1 MSGQERVACN
11 RIRGH
16 RRQGAIA
23 NATINTKRA
32 EFTSPAIEKLRMVFM
47 SGIPTTCIRNAI
59 FWQLYRYG
67 FMSNDTNIERFYE
80 LAMSGAPE
88 KRSCVFHAQ
97 GRQDFFMS
105 GAGKLYE

>member
-23 NATINTKRA
+23 NATINAKRA

-59 FWQLYRYG
+59 FWQLSRYG
-67 FMSNDTNIERFYE
+67 FMNNDTNIERFYE
-80 LAMSGAPE
+80 LAMSGIPE
-88 KRSCVFHAQ
+88 NRSCVFPCTGTAT
-97 GRQDFFMS
+97 FF
-105 GAGKLYE
+105 YEWCG